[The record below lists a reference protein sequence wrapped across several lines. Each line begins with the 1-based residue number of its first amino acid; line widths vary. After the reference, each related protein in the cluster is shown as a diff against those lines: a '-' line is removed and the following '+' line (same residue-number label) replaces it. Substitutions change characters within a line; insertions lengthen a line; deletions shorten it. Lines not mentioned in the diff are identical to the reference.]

1 MSKNIEIKN
10 TSTELLY
17 DLAKRSFEASWK
29 SLQEICSYDISHYI
43 DDADVMSL
51 FIQNVIAHI
60 SNHFDRFTSLEGN
73 SGSITEVNFEEVAE
87 RLVRHSWEICD
98 KSYTQ

>member
-1 MSKNIEIKN
+1 MSKNNEIKN
-10 TSTELLY
+10 VSTEVFY
-17 DLAKRSFEASWK
+17 DLAQRSFDASWK
-29 SLQEICSYDISHYI
+29 SLQEMCSYNISKYI

-73 SGSITEVNFEEVAE
+73 SGSLTEVNFEEVAE
-87 RLVRHSWEICD
+87 RLVRHSWEFCE
-98 KSYTQ
+98 